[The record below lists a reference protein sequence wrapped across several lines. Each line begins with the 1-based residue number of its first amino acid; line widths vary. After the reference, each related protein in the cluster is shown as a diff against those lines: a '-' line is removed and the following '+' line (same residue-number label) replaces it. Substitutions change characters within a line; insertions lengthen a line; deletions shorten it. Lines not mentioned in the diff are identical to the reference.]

1 MMTMKLNCGQTL
13 LSGKVVVI
21 GLPRSGDAA
30 VRVEWSIDQ
39 ADLQIPGESN
49 PYLDATFLLKLIEA
63 AQTLA
68 VLVASPPWRG
78 HRMVAVW
85 PSGGRED

>member
-1 MMTMKLNCGQTL
+1 MKLNCGQTL

-30 VRVEWSIDQ
+30 VRVEWSIEQ

-49 PYLDATFLLKLIEA
+49 SL
-63 AQTLA
+63 
-68 VLVASPPWRG
+68 
-78 HRMVAVW
+78 
-85 PSGGRED
+85 PSR